1 MAGELLVRTDLNMSL
16 VYEGKSTGK
25 FYSTSCITDQD
36 CLTTPIKYTIRGD
49 FEQYQ
54 TKIDDLNVDVFHVK
68 VLQKELT
75 KPDEVSHSAM
85 PFYRAIRKHDIRDED
100 LFYYRVY
107 QNRDTAVWIVP
118 QMGQLLAWMQYTQVK
133 L

>member
-1 MAGELLVRTDLNMSL
+1 
-16 VYEGKSTGK
+16 
-25 FYSTSCITDQD
+25 
-36 CLTTPIKYTIRGD
+36 
-49 FEQYQ
+49 
-54 TKIDDLNVDVFHVK
+54 

-85 PFYRAIRKHDIRDED
+85 QFYREIRKHDIRDED

-107 QNRDTAVWIVP
+107 QNEHTAVWIIP
-118 QMGQLLAWMQYTQVK
+118 QMGQVLAWTQYTQIK